1 MKSWEYIIQTKK
13 ENIDFINKIVE
24 AYDGLGN
31 VRTLD
36 NKKGLIKIITNSFH
50 HQFIDKLGDG
60 LTAIAKS
67 NDGVVEAIQMEGHK
81 FLYGI
86 KWHPEMM
93 IARKNEQMKE
103 IFKKF
108 IEASSY

>member
-36 NKKGLIKIITNSFH
+36 NKKGLIKIITNSFLLDDM
-50 HQFIDKLGDG
+50 DKVLKK
-60 LTAIAKS
+60 L
-67 NDGVVEAIQMEGHK
+67 
-81 FLYGI
+81 
-86 KWHPEMM
+86 
-93 IARKNEQMKE
+93 KE
-103 IFKKF
+103 HDIF
-108 IEASSY
+108 IEVLEKREWLGVL